1 MASHD
6 DGDKCI
12 DHIGLKLMPA
22 RADDE
27 IERFFLR
34 PRSLVDTLAGE
45 CIEYVGHGDNAAA
58 SRNVGATEC
67 AWITRAVPTLVM
79 VQRNDCAQLNE
90 RIRAARKDL
99 RAHCCVGLHDLELFG
114 GERPRL
120 EQDGIRNRHLADV
133 VQPRGHAQLLAP
145 LAVFVE
151 FVGDFGREVA
161 HSNGVL
167 AGVGVAEFGQHG
179 ETLECLELVFLEF
192 VRAATNQCFKLG
204 GAQPQDLGLLANVL
218 GVVRDLQ
225 RFDSQIG
232 ALIEQ
237 ILVQI
242 ETRLLVVE
250 GLFEAA
256 ELSIHLGEQLASVE
270 LYCRQG

>member
-1 MASHD
+1 
-6 DGDKCI
+6 
-12 DHIGLKLMPA
+12 MPTG
-22 RADDE
+22 ADDE
-27 IERFFLR
+27 IERLFLR
-34 PRSLVDTLAGE
+34 PRTLVDTLAGE
-45 CIEYVGHGDNAAA
+45 RIEHVGHGNNAAA
-58 SRNVGATEC
+58 SRNIDTAES
-67 AWITRAVPTLVM
+67 AWVARAVPPLVM
-79 VQRNDCAQLNE
+79 VQRNDRAKLNE

-99 RAHCCVGLHDLELFG
+99 CTHCCVGLHDLEFLG

-120 EQDGIRNRHLADV
+120 EQDRIGNRNLADV
-133 VQPRGHAQLLAP
+133 VQPRGHAELLAP
-145 LAVFVE
+145 LAVLVE
-151 FVGDFGREVA
+151 FVGDFSREVA
-161 HSNGVL
+161 DSNGVF
-167 AGVGVAEFGQHG
+167 AGVGVAEFGQHS

-218 GVVRDLQ
+218 GVMRDLQ
-225 RFDSQIG
+225 RFDAQVG

-250 GLFEAA
+250 GLFKAA

-270 LYCRQG
+270 LYGRQG